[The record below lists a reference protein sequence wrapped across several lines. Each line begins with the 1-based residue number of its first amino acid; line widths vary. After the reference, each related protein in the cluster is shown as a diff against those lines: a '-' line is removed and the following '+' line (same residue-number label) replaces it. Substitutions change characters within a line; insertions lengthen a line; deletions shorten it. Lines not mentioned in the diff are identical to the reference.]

1 MDFWEPRKY
10 RESEG
15 DSEGGAMAFSPLKI
29 HVDVIRRE
37 NRAFGTEVGRESRGQ
52 LAPAGP
58 AGGCRPML
66 PVGRDLAPGIE
77 FPESTA
83 ASGASAANRPGGPT
97 MDIAWQRWHQRRDGF
112 GPA

>member
-1 MDFWEPRKY
+1 
-10 RESEG
+10 
-15 DSEGGAMAFSPLKI
+15 
-29 HVDVIRRE
+29 
-37 NRAFGTEVGRESRGQ
+37 
-52 LAPAGP
+52 
-58 AGGCRPML
+58 ML

-83 ASGASAANRPGGPT
+83 ASGASVANRPGGPT